1 MILSEYDRRWAE
13 IRFYQYCIE
22 MYEYR
27 HQAID
32 ILDYA
37 DMVCNL
43 GDINSTTIKTLIRTM
58 LNDTYYQATKREI
71 ILLGDIEGLSSVQI
85 GNYLNMS
92 RQGVNKYVRTHK
104 ELFSPLPRCSIDDD
118 YEIVKFLNTLD
129 RLKEIGTLGYGT
141 TNEKAV

>member
-13 IRFYQYCIE
+13 VRFYQYCTE

-37 DMVCNL
+37 DMICKL
-43 GDINSTTIKTLIRTM
+43 GDVDSITIKTLIRTM

-71 ILLGDIEGLSSVQI
+71 ILLGEVEGLSTVQI
-85 GNYLNMS
+85 GHYLNMT
-92 RQGVNKYVRTHK
+92 RQGISKYINTHK

-118 YEIVKFLNTLD
+118 YEIIKFLNTLD
-129 RLKEIGTLGYGT
+129 KIRDIGSLGNGT
-141 TNEKAV
+141 TDKKAI